1 VRSSS
6 KTFVGLAG
14 LGILVAAARAGVPI
28 PDAAANVT
36 DPVSTVDG
44 GPTATATP
52 TPTATASAA
61 PKPGTKPKPTI
72 KPSSTK
78 PSATATPTPKPT
90 PTPPPATSA
99 AVTKTSSAI
108 NYEFG
113 TIQIKVTK
121 EAGNI
126 TAVSYLK
133 QSYTRV
139 PNGTMEYLVNA
150 SIQANGSNFT
160 KVSRATVTTNA
171 YKKALEDALEKF

>member
-1 VRSSS
+1 MRSSS

-36 DPVSTVDG
+36 DPVTNVDG
-44 GPTATATP
+44 GPTAIATP
-52 TPTATASAA
+52 TPTATATAA
-61 PKPGTKPKPTI
+61 PKSAT

-78 PSATATPTPKPT
+78 PGATATPTPTPA
-90 PTPPPATSA
+90 PTPPPASSA
-99 AVTKTSSAI
+99 AVSKTSASI

-171 YKKALEDALEKF
+171 YKKALEDALAKF

>member
-1 VRSSS
+1 MRSSS

-36 DPVSTVDG
+36 DPVTNIDG
-44 GPTATATP
+44 GPTASATP
-52 TPTATASAA
+52 TSTATATAA
-61 PKPGTKPKPTI
+61 PKPGTKPKPTT

-78 PSATATPTPKPT
+78 PGATATPTPTPT

-99 AVTKTSSAI
+99 AVSKTSASI

-171 YKKALEDALEKF
+171 YKKALEDALAKF

>member
-1 VRSSS
+1 MRSSS

-36 DPVSTVDG
+36 EPVTNVDG
-44 GPTATATP
+44 GPTATTTP

-61 PKPGTKPKPTI
+61 PKPGTKPKPTT

-99 AVTKTSSAI
+99 AVTKTSAAI

-171 YKKALEDALEKF
+171 YKQALEDALAKF

>member
-1 VRSSS
+1 VRSAS

-36 DPVSTVDG
+36 EPVTNVDG
-44 GPTATATP
+44 GPTATTTP

-61 PKPGTKPKPTI
+61 PKPGTKPKPTT

-90 PTPPPATSA
+90 PTPPPASSA

-171 YKKALEDALEKF
+171 YKKALEDALAKF

>member
-1 VRSSS
+1 
-6 KTFVGLAG
+6 
-14 LGILVAAARAGVPI
+14 LVAAARAGVPI

-61 PKPGTKPKPTI
+61 PKPGTKPKPTT

-99 AVTKTSSAI
+99 AVTKTSAAI

-113 TIQIKVTK
+113 TIQIQVTK

-139 PNGTMEYLVNA
+139 PNGTMAYLVNA

-171 YKKALEDALEKF
+171 YKQALEDALAKF

>member
-36 DPVSTVDG
+36 DPVTNVDG
-44 GPTATATP
+44 GPTAIATP
-52 TPTATASAA
+52 TPTATATAA
-61 PKPGTKPKPTI
+61 PKSVT

-78 PSATATPTPKPT
+78 PGATATPTPTPA
-90 PTPPPATSA
+90 PTPPPASSA
-99 AVTKTSSAI
+99 AVSKTSASI

-171 YKKALEDALEKF
+171 YKKALEDALAKF

>member
-1 VRSSS
+1 
-6 KTFVGLAG
+6 
-14 LGILVAAARAGVPI
+14 LVAAARAGVPI

-44 GPTATATP
+44 GPTATTTP

-61 PKPGTKPKPTI
+61 PKPGTNPKPTT

-99 AVTKTSSAI
+99 AVTKTSAAI

-113 TIQIKVTK
+113 TIQIQVTK

-139 PNGTMEYLVNA
+139 PNGTMAYLVNA

-171 YKKALEDALEKF
+171 YKQALEDALAKF